1 MIPSTLIT
9 IALAE
14 YASRD
19 DFQQIGKG
27 SKIRHGIQWLFRA
40 AVVGL
45 ACYLDNCL
53 LYAVPLAFLFSAV
66 FRWRLNELR
75 KLDWRYISPSAWYDW
90 MFLRCCGFYGKSNQ
104 MEHWGR
110 SYRTYHGWWRKQVHR
125 AGTLAYIFEAVVFVV
140 GTGWY
145 ICIAQ

>member
-40 AVVGL
+40 AVVAL
-45 ACYLDNCL
+45 ACYLDDCM

-66 FRWRLNELR
+66 FRWRLNALR
-75 KLDWRYISPSAWYDW
+75 GKDWRYMAPWSSVYD
-90 MFLRCCGFYGKSNQ
+90 MCLFALANQ
-104 MEHWGR
+104 WIPPKPYLSLM
-110 SYRTYHGWWRKQVHR
+110 RTAYSVKLIHR
-125 AGTLAYIFEAVVFVV
+125 AGTLAYIFEAVCFVA
-140 GTGWY
+140 GTVWY
-145 ICIAQ
+145 IWA